1 MSEGSREVRIR
12 KQAIGIAILLIVVAV
27 TIWWSFIKEPQGK
40 QVAYTNP
47 IYNHDAPDPTIIRAK
62 DGYYYAIT
70 TQSEYN
76 GNLVALPIIR
86 SKDLIHWEEKG
97 SVFTGEQ
104 IPSWATSN
112 YMWAPHITYHQGKY
126 YVYYSTK
133 VNDGD
138 VLKGMGIGV
147 AVADNPMGPYKDK
160 GAPLVW
166 GTGFEKID
174 PYVFQDDNGK
184 RYIYWGSD
192 KQPIYVQQLSDDG
205 MSVVGEETVVMSP
218 GVQSR
223 GGYDYLV
230 EGPWVINRN
239 GYYYLFYSGDYC
251 CQDNGHN
258 PHYAVMVAR
267 SKSPTGPFEAYPSNP
282 ILEKNNSFLAPG
294 HNATIQDD
302 AGQDWMLYHAYDLK
316 ETSSSGRV
324 LMIDRI
330 KWKDGWPVINDGN
343 GPTSTL
349 QTDGPVIKYRN

>member
-1 MSEGSREVRIR
+1 MRIR
-12 KQAIGIAILLIVVAV
+12 LLAIGIALVVITMAG
-27 TIWWSFIKEPQGK
+27 TIWWNVGKEQPKK
-40 QVAYTNP
+40 QISYTNP
-47 IYNHDAPDPTIIRAK
+47 IYNHDAPDPTVIKAK
-62 DGYYYAIT
+62 DGYYYTIT
-70 TQSEYN
+70 TQSYYN
-76 GNLVALPIIR
+76 GNLVPLPILR

-97 SVFTGEQ
+97 AVYTNDQ
-104 IPSWATSN
+104 VPSWATSN
-112 YMWAPHITYHQGKY
+112 YMWAPHITYHKGKY

-138 VLKGMGIGV
+138 PLKGMGIGV

-174 PYVFQDDNGK
+174 PYVLEDESGK

-192 KQPIYVQQLSDDG
+192 KQPIYVQELSDDG
-205 MSVVGEETVVMSP
+205 MSVIGEETIVMSP

-223 GGYDYLV
+223 DGYDYLV

-267 SKSPTGPFEAYPSNP
+267 SKSPSGPFEAHPDNP
-282 ILEKNNSFLAPG
+282 ILEKNSSFLAPG
-294 HNATIQDD
+294 HNAIIQDD
-302 AGQDWMLYHAYDLK
+302 AGQDWMLYHAYDLMDI
-316 ETSSSGRV
+316 TSSGRV
-324 LMIDRI
+324 LLIDRV
-330 KWKDGWPVINDGN
+330 KWKDGWPLINDGN

-349 QTDGPVIKYRN
+349 QTDGPIIRQ